1 MAVRDG
7 WDESCK
13 GEALRERM
21 DEPGGR
27 LSNEEITSLNGISA
41 DFYSLTDLT
50 SANLSAITADVMA
63 DLELGAPST

>member
-7 WDESCK
+7 WDESSE

-27 LSNEEITSLNGISA
+27 LSDEEITSLNGISA

-63 DLELGAPST
+63 DLESCASST